1 MPKIVME
8 KRYKRAPECAFRE
21 IDGEAFIVSSKTG
34 GVHLLNPVGTHIW
47 SLLDGNKTL
56 RDVAEAVTEE
66 FDVSAWEA
74 AYDVEE
80 FMRKL
85 ADMDLIIELPG

>member
-1 MPKIVME
+1 MSLKIVME
-8 KRYKRAPECAFRE
+8 KKYKRAPECAFRE

-34 GVHLLNPVGTHIW
+34 GVHLLNPVGTHVW

-56 RDVAEAVTEE
+56 REMAEAVTEE

-80 FMRKL
+80 FAGKL
-85 ADMDLIIELPG
+85 ADMDLIVEN